1 MKTGSNKNY
10 HQIRVYH
17 QKCTQQLGLT
27 QLEAHAATGV
37 HLMNRLD
44 KSTKDAETI
53 LSIGNQKMG
62 TEKHNDE
69 KLAIALLLVGTELID
84 YHVWWLI
91 AKSKTIFSHQER
103 R

>member
-1 MKTGSNKNY
+1 MYPTVRSDSARSTCC
-10 HQIRVYH
+10 HW
-17 QKCTQQLGLT
+17 C
-27 QLEAHAATGV
+27 V